1 MIRQPNLSRVPLRF
15 WAWLW
20 LCLALAASA
29 GCAADTSPSEATM
42 PTRSA
47 QTPALTTPIPS
58 PAPANAA
65 APPTPVPPATAT
77 PVPTAAPEL
86 STVVPTSTTSAPT
99 AQPPTTAA
107 PTLLPTATVSVGPW
121 SLTTVGY
128 SVNGYPIEAYRMGDG
143 PQHLM
148 VVGGIHGGY
157 EWNSITLA
165 YELLDHFAAQP
176 ELVPG
181 AVTLT
186 IIPSA
191 NPDGQFLVTGT
202 TGRFPTAGLPGDA
215 IGGRFNGNFVDL
227 NRNWDCEWS
236 PVAYWRNEEISGG
249 TSVFSEP
256 ETQALKQFF
265 EAEQPAA
272 VIFLHSAFNA
282 VFAAGCG
289 QTHQPSYALG
299 EIYANAAGY
308 PLYEQFFSYPI
319 TGDVGDWLTT
329 VGIPSITIEL
339 KNHFDTDWEQNRRG
353 MLAVLEYYEQQAAGF
368 PLENQE

>member
-1 MIRQPNLSRVPLRF
+1 MIRQLSESRMPVRF
-15 WAWLW
+15 WACVW
-20 LCLALAASA
+20 LCLTLLVGA
-29 GCAADTSPSEATM
+29 GCAADTSPTEATM
-42 PTRSA
+42 PTRSV
-47 QTPALTTPIPS
+47 QTPALTTPVPS
-58 PAPANAA
+58 PELTNAA
-65 APPTPVPPATAT
+65 APPTPVPPATST

-86 STVVPTSTTSAPT
+86 STVVTTSTINATMAPSPT
-99 AQPPTTAA
+99 AAA
-107 PTLLPTATVSVGPW
+107 LTPVPSVAAGVGPW

-128 SVNGYPIEAYRMGDG
+128 SVNGYPIEAYRIGEG
-143 PQHLM
+143 ARHLM

-165 YELLDHFAAQP
+165 YELFDYFTAQP
-176 ELVPG
+176 EMIPD

-191 NPDGQFLVTGT
+191 NPDGQVLVAGQA
-202 TGRFPTAGLPGDA
+202 GRPPAGLPGDA

-249 TSVFSEP
+249 ASVFSEP

-265 EAEQPAA
+265 ETERPAA
-272 VIFLHSAFNA
+272 VIFLHSAFDA

-289 QTHQPSYALG
+289 ETHQPSYALG
-299 EIYANAAGY
+299 EVYSKAAGY

-329 VGIPSITIEL
+329 VGIPSITVEL

-353 MLAVLEYYEQQAAGF
+353 ILAVLDYYEQAAAGF
-368 PLENQE
+368 PVENQQ